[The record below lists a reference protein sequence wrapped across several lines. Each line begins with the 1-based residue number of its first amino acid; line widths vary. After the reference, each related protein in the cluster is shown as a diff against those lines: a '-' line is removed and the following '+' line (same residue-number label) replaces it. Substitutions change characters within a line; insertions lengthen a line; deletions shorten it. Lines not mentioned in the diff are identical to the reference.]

1 MYHNLGLGITSAA
14 PLLGVPVSQYIND
27 RHVGQLFPQLAG
39 TSLCTGVCTS
49 FQSACRDRC
58 LYYVFSVLYKPVTLL
73 VSVNRN
79 GSHQAI
85 NSDPFSWFCLCFL
98 SPRFLPTG

>member
-1 MYHNLGLGITSAA
+1 MYHNLGLAITSAA
-14 PLLGVPVSQYIND
+14 PLLGAPVSQYIND
-27 RHVGQLFPQLAG
+27 RHVGLLFRQLAG

-58 LYYVFSVLYKPVTLL
+58 LYYVFSVLYKSVTLL

-79 GSHQAI
+79 GSHQQ
-85 NSDPFSWFCLCFL
+85 
-98 SPRFLPTG
+98 